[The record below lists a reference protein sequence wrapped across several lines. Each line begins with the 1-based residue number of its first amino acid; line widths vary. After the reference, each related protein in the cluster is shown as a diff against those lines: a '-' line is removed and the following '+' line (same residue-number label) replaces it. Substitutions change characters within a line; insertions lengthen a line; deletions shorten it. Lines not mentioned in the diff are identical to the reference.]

1 MPFEIE
7 TEDNLGQFDSQ
18 RRDRRPQTKP
28 QVLSV
33 AELLALQVPPPSML
47 VESIVPGRGATLI
60 VGAPKSNKTLL
71 SVQIGI
77 AVASGSPVCD
87 YYRVLHPGPA
97 LMVEQDDPAGAASI
111 KDILRRSP
119 VPVEGIPFYLVP
131 RVQFTFGV
139 PFIEWLEERIRDKA
153 LRLVILDSYTALRS
167 SRCAGIDIVK
177 AEQND
182 LIMLDELGKRTESAI
197 VIVHHDSKGSA
208 GLDWSSRAAGTY
220 AMGAATEAQIH
231 VSRFPE
237 LDTNAPE
244 RLVRVRGRHLD
255 GVELVLRFRR
265 ETLDHEHV
273 LEGSA
278 APAYPLVLQLQRE
291 FGNRTF
297 SVKEMTQ
304 ATGLSRATAHRQLN
318 RLCQS
323 GALAK
328 RAYGE
333 YAVAV
338 KTTCDTGES

>member
-1 MPFEIE
+1 MPFDIE
-7 TEDNLGQFDSQ
+7 TEDDLGQFDSQ
-18 RRDRRPQTKP
+18 RRVTKPRTKP
-28 QVLSV
+28 QILSV
-33 AELLALQVPPPSML
+33 ADLLALQVPPPSML
-47 VESIVPGRGATLI
+47 VESILPGSGATLI

-87 YYRVLHPGPA
+87 YYRVLQAGPV

-111 KDILRRSP
+111 KDILQRSP
-119 VPVEGIPFYLVP
+119 IPIEHIPFFLAP
-131 RVQFTFGV
+131 RVPFTFGL
-139 PFIEWLEERIRDKA
+139 PFLEWLEEHIRDRA

-167 SRCAGIDIVK
+167 SRGAGIDIVK

-182 LIMLDELGKRTESAI
+182 LTMLDELGKRTESAI

-231 VSRFPE
+231 VSRFAE
-237 LDTNAPE
+237 FDTNAPE

-273 LEGSA
+273 LEGGSA
-278 APAYPLVLQLQRE
+278 PVYPLVLQLQRE
-291 FGNRTF
+291 FGNRAF

-304 ATGLSRATAHRQLN
+304 ATGLSRATVHRQLN

-323 GALAK
+323 GAVSR

-338 KTTCDTGES
+338 KATCDTGES